1 MGDAAGFRKFN
12 NFFVPCENVT
22 GRDNWNFLDNPDITC
37 FLLSEL
43 PGVLLDRWNRRVF
56 NMRRNNTMEP
66 SLSDLILFID
76 GETTLL
82 NDPLFSRDAVSQ
94 HQEKKEKY
102 DQKKKENTF
111 LAKTDIKANES
122 FKLKAQKEEIECLVC
137 GKSHGIED
145 CEYFLKLFIEERSKM
160 IFKKKLCYVCYQKVS
175 RMHNAKNC
183 TNRKVCKVC
192 NGKHPTTLHGLVLR
206 KDYSQKKSEK
216 QHAEEMSE
224 NQNVSGNHKDLTCA
238 SVHMGSQVISM
249 SVVPVE
255 LLHENSNKVIS
266 THALLDNCSKGTFFM
281 KSTVDTFGI
290 DGAPKLITTKKF
302 NGDVTNTSVEGSG
315 KNRWVK
321 ISKTFSWDELQV
333 DAENIAIPEKIA
345 KREYL
350 DEIHREISQSSDVDI
365 GLLIGANCSKS
376 LEPNKIIP
384 SRNGKPHA
392 FRTILRWC
400 VVGPVQKEVD
410 LERNLSCHRVSV
422 TEIE

>member
-1 MGDAAGFRKFN
+1 M
-12 NFFVPCENVT
+12 
-22 GRDNWNFLDNPDITC
+22 
-37 FLLSEL
+37 
-43 PGVLLDRWNRRVF
+43 
-56 NMRRNNTMEP
+56 
-66 SLSDLILFID
+66 
-76 GETTLL
+76 
-82 NDPLFSRDAVSQ
+82 
-94 HQEKKEKY
+94 
-102 DQKKKENTF
+102 
-111 LAKTDIKANES
+111 
-122 FKLKAQKEEIECLVC
+122 
-137 GKSHGIED
+137 
-145 CEYFLKLFIEERSKM
+145 
-160 IFKKKLCYVCYQKVS
+160 CYQKVS
-175 RMHNAKNC
+175 RIHTAKNC

-266 THALLDNCSKGTFFM
+266 THALLDSCSKGTFFM

-290 DGAPKLITTKKF
+290 DGAPKLITTKNF

-315 KNRWVK
+315 KNKWVK

-350 DEIHREISQSSDVDI
+350 DEILREISQSSDVEI
-365 GLLIGANCSKS
+365 GLLIGANCSKA

-384 SRNGKPHA
+384 SRNGGPYA
-392 FRTILRWC
+392 FRTILGWC

-422 TEIE
+422 IEIGSNKIANHHFVIEKSVEDMGIKQMLQKIYLHEFTETQLKDDISLFGFKNSISIEGQKFLKVTKENKLLVNGHYQIPLPLKDPDLKFPNNRKQAEK

>member
-1 MGDAAGFRKFN
+1 
-12 NFFVPCENVT
+12 
-22 GRDNWNFLDNPDITC
+22 
-37 FLLSEL
+37 
-43 PGVLLDRWNRRVF
+43 
-56 NMRRNNTMEP
+56 
-66 SLSDLILFID
+66 
-76 GETTLL
+76 
-82 NDPLFSRDAVSQ
+82 
-94 HQEKKEKY
+94 
-102 DQKKKENTF
+102 
-111 LAKTDIKANES
+111 
-122 FKLKAQKEEIECLVC
+122 
-137 GKSHGIED
+137 
-145 CEYFLKLFIEERSKM
+145 
-160 IFKKKLCYVCYQKVS
+160 
-175 RMHNAKNC
+175 MHNAKNC

-216 QHAEEMSE
+216 QHVEEMSE

-266 THALLDNCSKGTFFM
+266 THALLDSCSKGTFFM
-281 KSTVDTFGI
+281 ISTVDTFGI
-290 DGAPKLITTKKF
+290 DGAPKLITTKNF

-315 KNRWVK
+315 KNKWVK

-350 DEIHREISQSSDVDI
+350 DEILREISQSSDVEI

-384 SRNGKPHA
+384 SRNDEPHV

-400 VVGPVQKEVD
+400 VVGPVQKGVD